1 MRQSS
6 GTQIGIGGRMCRL
19 QLLIGT
25 IWTALLAPV
34 SWAEVVLDSRVQK
47 VEAGGFQSSVNGVYP
62 GEILRYTIV
71 FSNEGTRTTVAGSI
85 VITNPLPEGTEYVD
99 GSATGM
105 DTMVTFSVDGE
116 NFGAP
121 EELVLVEEGLAR
133 PAIPGDYRSIRWTF
147 EPELAAGESGEVSF
161 DLLIQ

>member
-1 MRQSS
+1 MRQRS
-6 GTQIGIGGRMCRL
+6 GTLIGIIW
-19 QLLIGT
+19 LI
-25 IWTALLAPV
+25 LLAPV
-34 SWAEVVLDSRVQK
+34 TWAEVVLDSRVQK
-47 VEAGGFQSSVNGVYP
+47 VDAGFETGVDGVYP

-71 FSNEGTRTTVAGSI
+71 FSNEGTRTAIAGSI
-85 VITNPLPEGTEYVD
+85 VITNPLPEGTAYVD

-105 DTMVTFSVDGE
+105 DTLVSFSVDGE

-121 EELVLVEEGLAR
+121 EELVLEEAGLAR
-133 PAIPGDYRSIRWTF
+133 PAMPGDYRSIRWTF